1 MTIAAPPP
9 ALQPGADTTGGNA
22 TVTSTVKHLT
32 GMLWYD
38 MLSELNDT
46 GFDSNTLGT
55 GGSAFQSMFLWNVAQ
70 NDMGKYDGGLT
81 AATIQQLGGRAATSI
96 PAASTEPVMTDSM
109 PTMSSTAGALAAA
122 AAATETSTATATAE
136 APPNAAAHGKI
147 LVDQATNFARSVW
160 PQITSAAQ
168 KLNVPAVAL
177 LAQSALETGWGTAA
191 SGNNLFGIKATDGE
205 SGTVKTT
212 HEVVDGVLTQQNAS
226 FRDYASPAAS
236 ISDYVGQILSGFQN
250 VAGQSTVG
258 GFAQALQSSGYAT
271 DTNYAAKIISISQSP
286 MMAQVLQAIGGAPA
300 TIASNQ

>member
-1 MTIAAPPP
+1 MAIAAPPS
-9 ALQPGADTTGGNA
+9 ALQSGAAATGGNA
-22 TVTSTVKHLT
+22 KVASTVQHLT
-32 GMLWYD
+32 GMLWYE
-38 MLSELNDT
+38 MLSGMNDT
-46 GFDSNTLGT
+46 GFDSSTLGT
-55 GGSAFQSMFLWNVAQ
+55 GGSAFQSMFLWNIAQ
-70 NDMGKYDGGLT
+70 NDMGKYDSALT
-81 AATIQQLGGRAATSI
+81 AATIKQIGSRAAADLP
-96 PAASTEPVMTDSM
+96 PAPTEPVTDSLVDLSSGAGAAAM
-109 PTMSSTAGALAAA
+109 AVAQSSTTDAISSPPPM
-122 AAATETSTATATAE
+122 AAT
-136 APPNAAAHGKI
+136 HGS
-147 LVDQATNFARSVW
+147 LMDQATNFARAVW

-191 SGNNLFGIKATDGE
+191 PGNNLFGIKATDGQ
-205 SGTVKTT
+205 SGTLKTT
-212 HEVVDGVLTQQNAS
+212 HEVVDGVLTQQNAF
-226 FRDYASPAAS
+226 FRNYPSPAAS